1 MYKKYKWVGGVKPTT
16 KVFRGF
22 KVEAGNNFDDK
33 FYISESNDKK
43 ESLKHVYEP
52 SI

>member
-1 MYKKYKWVGGVKPTT
+1 MYKKYKWVGA

-33 FYISESNDKK
+33 FYISESDDKK